1 MFRDE
6 FIGDLLLALPH
17 PDLNYDRWVMEL
29 DPGERNRRYHFGEPE
44 EATRLQEWCHH
55 RSLTAF
61 RILHPSQILPCRKH

>member
-29 DPGERNRRYHFGEPE
+29 DLASVTGAITLANQK
-44 EATRLQEWCHH
+44 RLPVFREWCHH